1 MLPTINGKSF
11 LECTEEDLKELLGNS
26 AYRENEHIDYKSA
39 FAINSYPKGEKRDAE
54 IAELRSD
61 ICSFANADGG
71 YLIFGIQEDGQG
83 IAKELVGIEVK
94 NKDRFELD
102 LNNWLQSIVPRIPT
116 YKIRF
121 IDLNSG
127 KHVVVLSIDHDFF
140 APYIHLEGER
150 NYRIYRRVGNSK
162 KIISYMELKNMFMQ
176 SMVLEKEIGRFREER
191 VDFFC
196 LNTTG
201 AGEKTPP
208 FLLLHIIPE
217 TFLDTNYNNPWFVL
231 EREDRELSSIF
242 YAFECYF
249 YSQPIVEGLLFSN
262 HDNKKECRL
271 YDNGIAE
278 CYYALQS
285 DLDYTK
291 QCFQNQIYPWR
302 DTWNKIEKQLR
313 DYIRTMQPYLKRKRV
328 FAAISVVGCKDIP
341 SYTPNWEVTRK
352 GIVDRD
358 RILCQ
363 PAVFEDIS
371 DKSKVNKDILRT
383 KLRYLLSLGV
393 MNEDEIKPL
402 IKDIFGDN
410 KEANNDSY

>member
-71 YLIFGIQEDGQG
+71 YLIFGIQEDGQC

-217 TFLDTNYNNPWFVL
+217 IL
-231 EREDRELSSIF
+231 
-242 YAFECYF
+242 
-249 YSQPIVEGLLFSN
+249 
-262 HDNKKECRL
+262 KKFP
-271 YDNGIAE
+271 
-278 CYYALQS
+278 
-285 DLDYTK
+285 K
-291 QCFQNQIYPWR
+291 
-302 DTWNKIEKQLR
+302 
-313 DYIRTMQPYLKRKRV
+313 
-328 FAAISVVGCKDIP
+328 
-341 SYTPNWEVTRK
+341 
-352 GIVDRD
+352 
-358 RILCQ
+358 
-363 PAVFEDIS
+363 
-371 DKSKVNKDILRT
+371 
-383 KLRYLLSLGV
+383 
-393 MNEDEIKPL
+393 
-402 IKDIFGDN
+402 
-410 KEANNDSY
+410 